1 MRFAAQYDMRLH
13 TPILLKSASSTRCWR
28 CRPWPA
34 PRRLRAGRS
43 WWRRIRHPHPPA
55 TAAPVRAIAVD
66 LGHGDAAGGGADGA
80 AHRSA
85 QHEHFIGAVARGADF
100 PCHVEG
106 IGDDGQPALPV
117 RRPARW
123 WCCRHPEQGLAAGGQ
138 AGGKACDG
146 ALVLHAGMHAFGDGR
161 LAVHRHRAAMHTAQ
175 FSQRF
180 QLEQV
185 APDGFPGDPN
195 SPTMRSVET
204 CCNVDSSAR
213 IR

>member
-1 MRFAAQYDMRLH
+1 MMVSPLCLASS
-13 TPILLKSASSTRCWR
+13 SASTLVVLPASRNR
-28 CRPWPA
+28 VWPLA
-34 PRRLRAGRS
+34 
-43 WWRRIRHPHPPA
+43 
-55 TAAPVRAIAVD
+55 VR
-66 LGHGDAAGGGADGA
+66 
-80 AHRSA
+80 
-85 QHEHFIGAVARGADF
+85 
-100 PCHVEG
+100 
-106 IGDDGQPALPV
+106 
-117 RRPARW
+117 
-123 WCCRHPEQGLAAGGQ
+123 LAARR
-138 AGGKACDG
+138 AMARLYFTRVC
-146 ALVLHAGMHAFGDGR
+146 AFGDGR